1 MTTLLRNIG
10 ELVTND
16 PTWGDR
22 HGILNDAAIEWAD
35 GIVTWVGLDSEAE
48 HRVGNAT
55 EVLDAEGRAVIP
67 GFVDSH
73 THLAFAGE
81 RSLEFAARMA
91 GTSYSAGGINTTV
104 ATTRAATDDELREL
118 IRGRIGEMRAQ
129 GTTTVEIKT
138 GYGLT
143 VEHEVRLARISR
155 EFTEHVTF
163 LGAHVVS
170 AEFAGRVDDYV
181 DLVCGDMLEA
191 VAPFVTAIDVF
202 CEDGAFTVE
211 QSRRIIRAGIDRGLE
226 GRIHAGQLGE
236 SMSVQMALEEG
247 VLSIDHATHLSRDD
261 IDKLRAGDAVV
272 TLLPGSDFST
282 RQPYPDARL
291 LLDAGVHVALA
302 TNCNPGSSYTTSMA
316 FCIAIAVREM
326 RMTPSEA
333 LWAATAG
340 GAMALARDDIG
351 FLEVGKRAHVV
362 ELEAPNH
369 IHLAYRPGVN
379 LVRRVWS

>member
-91 GTSYSAGGINTTV
+91 GTAYSAGGINTTV

>member
-16 PTWGDR
+16 PRWGDR
-22 HGILNDAAIEWAD
+22 FGILRDAAIEFD
-35 GIVTWVGLDSEAE
+35 NGRVTWVGLDSESSTRTVDEAE
-48 HRVGNAT
+48 IVDIGGRC
-55 EVLDAEGRAVIP
+55 VLP

-91 GTSYSAGGINTTV
+91 GEPYTAGGIATTV
-104 ATTRAATDDELREL
+104 AATRAATDDELREL
-118 IRGRIGEMRAQ
+118 ISARIAEMRAM

-143 VEHEVRLARISR
+143 VEHEVRLARIAS

-163 LGAHVVS
+163 LGAHVVP
-170 AEFAGRVDDYV
+170 AEFAGRTDDYV
-181 DLVCGDMLEA
+181 DLVCGEMLDA

-211 QSRRIIRAGIDRGLE
+211 QSQRILVAGAERGLATH
-226 GRIHAGQLGE
+226 IHAAQLGQ
-236 SMSVQMALEEG
+236 SDSVRMAVEHDVASVDHG
-247 VLSIDHATHLSRDD
+247 TFLSDD
-261 IDKLRAGDAVV
+261 DVAALAGSNTVV

-282 RQPYPDARL
+282 RQPYPDARR
-291 LLDAGVHVALA
+291 LLDAGVTVALA
-302 TNCNPGSSYTTSMA
+302 SNCNPGSSYTSSMA
-316 FCIAIAVREM
+316 FCIAMAVREL

-340 GAMALARDDIG
+340 GATALGRDDIG
-351 FLEVGKRAHVV
+351 FLEVGKRAHLV
-362 ELEAPNH
+362 ELDAPNH

>member
-16 PTWGDR
+16 PRWGDR
-22 HGILNDAAIEWAD
+22 FGILRDAALEFD
-35 GIVTWVGLDSEAE
+35 NGRVTWVGLDSEASTRTVDE
-48 HRVGNAT
+48 
-55 EVLDAEGRAVIP
+55 AEIVDIGGRCVIP

-91 GTSYSAGGINTTV
+91 GEPYTAGGIATTV
-104 ATTRAATDDELREL
+104 AATRAATDDELREL
-118 IRGRIGEMRAQ
+118 IGARIAEMRAM

-143 VEHEVRLARISR
+143 VEHEERLARIAR

-163 LGAHVVS
+163 LGAHVVP
-170 AEFAGRVDDYV
+170 AAFAGRADAYV
-181 DLVCGDMLEA
+181 DLVCGEMLDA

-211 QSRRIIRAGIDRGLE
+211 QSQRILVAGAERGLATH
-226 GRIHAGQLGE
+226 IHAAQLGQ
-236 SMSVQMALEEG
+236 SDSVRMAVEHDVASVDHG
-247 VLSIDHATHLSRDD
+247 TFLSDD
-261 IDKLRAGDAVV
+261 DVAALAGSDAVV

-282 RQPYPDARL
+282 RQPYPDARR
-291 LLDAGVHVALA
+291 LLDAGVHVAIA
-302 TNCNPGSSYTTSMA
+302 TNCNPGSSFTSSMA
-316 FCIAIAVREM
+316 FCIAMAVREM

-340 GAMALARDDIG
+340 GATALGRDDIG
-351 FLEVGKRAHVV
+351 FLEVGKRAHLV
-362 ELEAPNH
+362 ELDAPNH

>member
-16 PTWGDR
+16 PRWGDR
-22 HGILNDAAIEWAD
+22 FGILRDAALEFD
-35 GIVTWVGLDSEAE
+35 NGRVTWVGLDSEASTRTVDE
-48 HRVGNAT
+48 
-55 EVLDAEGRAVIP
+55 AEIVDIGGRCVIP

-91 GTSYSAGGINTTV
+91 GEPYTASGIATTV
-104 ATTRAATDDELREL
+104 AATRAATDDELREL
-118 IRGRIGEMRAQ
+118 IGARIAEMRAM

-143 VEHEVRLARISR
+143 VEHEERLARIAR

-163 LGAHVVS
+163 LGAHVVP
-170 AEFAGRVDDYV
+170 AEYAGRADDYV
-181 DLVCGDMLEA
+181 DLVCGEMLDA

-211 QSRRIIRAGIDRGLE
+211 QSQRILVAGAERGLATH
-226 GRIHAGQLGE
+226 IHAAQLGQ
-236 SMSVQMALEEG
+236 SDSVRMAVEHDVASVDHG
-247 VLSIDHATHLSRDD
+247 TFLSDD
-261 IDKLRAGDAVV
+261 DVAALAGSDAVV

-282 RQPYPDARL
+282 RQPYPDARR
-291 LLDAGVHVALA
+291 LLDAGVHVAIA
-302 TNCNPGSSYTTSMA
+302 TNCNPGSSFTSSMA
-316 FCIAIAVREM
+316 FCIAMAVREM

-340 GAMALARDDIG
+340 GAMALGRDDIG
-351 FLEVGKRAHVV
+351 FLEVGKRAHLV
-362 ELEAPNH
+362 ELDAPNH

>member
-22 HGILNDAAIEWAD
+22 FGMLHDAAIEWDD
-35 GIVTWVGLDSEAE
+35 GIVTWVGSESGAQS
-48 HRVGNAT
+48 RVSNAT

-81 RSLEFAARMA
+81 RSREFAARMTGA
-91 GTSYSAGGINTTV
+91 PYSAGGIATTV
-104 ATTRAATDDELREL
+104 EATRAATDDELRNL
-118 IRGRIGEMRAQ
+118 IRDRIAEMRAQ

-143 VEHEVRLARISR
+143 IEHEVRLARIAS

-163 LGAHVVS
+163 LGAHVVP
-170 AEFAGRVDDYV
+170 AEYLGRTDDYV
-181 DLVCGDMLEA
+181 DLVCGDMLDA

-202 CEDGAFTVE
+202 CEDGAFSVD
-211 QSRRIIRAGIDRGLE
+211 QSRRILAAGAERGL
-226 GRIHAGQLGE
+226 RTHIHAAQLGP
-236 SMSVQMALEEG
+236 STSVQMAIESG
-247 VLSIDHATHLSRDD
+247 VASIDHGTFVTDVDVHALNKS
-261 IDKLRAGDAVV
+261 GAVL

-282 RQPYPDARL
+282 RQPYPDARRFI
-291 LLDAGVHVALA
+291 DAGVTVALA
-302 TNCNPGSSYTTSMA
+302 TNCNPGSSYTSSMA

-326 RMTPSEA
+326 GMTPAEA
-333 LWAATAG
+333 LWSATAG
-340 GAMALARDDIG
+340 GAQSLGLAT
-351 FLEVGKRAHVV
+351 VGNLAVGSLAHVV
-362 ELEAPNH
+362 ELDAPNH

>member
-16 PTWGDR
+16 PTSGDR
-22 HGILNDAAIEWAD
+22 YGIMRDAALEFDD
-35 GIVTWVGLDSEAE
+35 GVVTWVGLDSEVPRRTVDEAE
-48 HRVGNAT
+48 IVDIG
-55 EVLDAEGRAVIP
+55 GRCVIP

-91 GTSYSAGGINTTV
+91 GKPYTAGGIATTV
-104 ATTRAATDDELREL
+104 AATRAATDDELRTL
-118 IRGRIGEMRAQ
+118 IGARIHEMRAQ

-143 VEHEVRLARISR
+143 VEHEERLARIAR

-163 LGAHVVS
+163 LGAHVVP
-170 AEFAGRVDDYV
+170 AEYVGNAEDYV
-181 DLVCGDMLEA
+181 DLVCGEMLDA

-211 QSRRIIRAGIDRGLE
+211 QSRRIIRAGLDRGLD

-236 SMSVQMALEEG
+236 STSVQMALEEG
-247 VLSIDHATHLSRDD
+247 VLSIDHATYLSLGD
-261 IDKLRAGDAVV
+261 IDELRTGDAVV

-282 RQPYPDARL
+282 RQPYPDARR

-302 TNCNPGSSYTTSMA
+302 TNCNPGSSYTSSMA
-316 FCIAIAVREM
+316 FCIAMAVREM

-340 GAMALARDDIG
+340 GAMALGRDDIG
-351 FLEVGKRAHVV
+351 FLEVGKRAHIV
-362 ELEAPNH
+362 ELDAPNH
-369 IHLAYRPGVN
+369 VHLAYRPGEN
-379 LVRRVWS
+379 LVRNVWS